1 MPAIPA
7 PTKQTSALALTQAET
22 GFYASFAGNDLTGLA
37 RPVSRTGF
45 PYAKLGPF
53 RYANV

>member
-45 PYAKLGPF
+45 PYAKLGLF